1 MSAQLE
7 RLRRNGFDVETR
19 NHAEAILSVDFPDAL
34 KILVEAILHIELS
47 AEELIRGGGGE
58 AKSTQRLRHALSD
71 AGWPKHNFVIRK
83 IVDEAERE
91 ATSHEID
98 HVHRSA
104 SGIIALEIEWNNK
117 DPFFD
122 RDLENFQRLHA
133 DGAISLGVIITR
145 GSSLQADMLQII
157 RTCAEQSGISDPDDL
172 AIFDLAPTR
181 RQAKAVEQRMAASKK
196 PFLDAWAELFVAD
209 KFGTATT
216 HWSKLADRISRGV
229 GNPCPLL
236 LVGIPSS
243 LVKL

>member
-1 MSAQLE
+1 MTAQFECLK
-7 RLRRNGFDVETR
+7 RLGFDVETR
-19 NHAEAILSVDFPDAL
+19 NHATAILGVDFPDAL
-34 KILVEAILHIELS
+34 ESFVTALYHIRIP
-47 AEELIRGGGGE
+47 AEELIRSGGGE

-71 AGWPKHNFVIRK
+71 AGWPKHNFIVRK

-98 HVHRSA
+98 HVYRSP
-104 SGIIALEIEWNNK
+104 SGVIALEIEWNNK

-145 GSSLQADMLQII
+145 GSSLQANMLWII
-157 RTCAEQSGISDPDDL
+157 RSCAERKGVSGPSDL
-172 AIFDLAPTR
+172 AIFDLEPTR
-181 RQAKAVEQRMAASKK
+181 RQSEAVEHRMAASGK

-209 KFGTATT
+209 KFGAATT
-216 HWSKLADRISRGV
+216 HWSKLADRIARGV

-236 LVGIPSS
+236 LIGIPES
-243 LVKL
+243 VVAI